1 MQNAGVKTTE
11 PADWVKCTV
20 KLRTDL
26 WRAARHRALDED
38 RDFQDLV
45 AEALELYL
53 KRPLKGG
60 KPS

>member
-1 MQNAGVKTTE
+1 MKTKDSAAET
-11 PADWVKCTV
+11 VKCTV
-20 KLRTDL
+20 KLNADL
-26 WRAARHRALDED
+26 WRAARHRALDEH
-38 RDFQDLV
+38 RDFQDVV

>member
-1 MQNAGVKTTE
+1 MKTKDSAPET
-11 PADWVKCTV
+11 VKCTV
-20 KLRTDL
+20 KLNADL
-26 WRAARHRALDED
+26 WRAARHRALDER
-38 RDFQDLV
+38 RDFQDVV

>member
-1 MQNAGVKTTE
+1 MKTKE
-11 PADWVKCTV
+11 PADTVKCTV
-20 KLRTDL
+20 KLNADL

-38 RDFQDLV
+38 RDFQDVV

-60 KPS
+60 KAS